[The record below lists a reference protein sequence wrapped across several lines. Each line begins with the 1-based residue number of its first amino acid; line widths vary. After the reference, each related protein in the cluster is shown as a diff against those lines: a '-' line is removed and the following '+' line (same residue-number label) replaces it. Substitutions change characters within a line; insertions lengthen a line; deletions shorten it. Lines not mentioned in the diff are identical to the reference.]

1 MKTNNIHFFP
11 MLSEG
16 NGFWLTVD
24 HPDEYSINMVKVLT
38 GMIQTMI
45 KRQEDP
51 EVIIDLAE
59 NLKRMQEW
67 INENEMKG
75 PVQE

>member
-11 MLSEG
+11 MLSEE